1 MKKIILLAGVF
12 ISCKTFAFD
21 TWWHAECTRK
31 AMVAN
36 GFSGDARLATQVSNY
51 ITDFQSAVLFGSGIP
66 EKERVEVF
74 KLKQEM
80 SYEYMH
86 FDAIFTTADIEKN
99 WQLLFS
105 NTVKTLKKFNNNPDV
120 KSGFRLIV
128 LFNIVGASLHTVQD
142 FYSHSNWVNTYI
154 SLKKTPIPTWYAEDS
169 AYRSSL
175 QLYTGA
181 YPDGSVK
188 GKKNHAELNK
198 DCSAKALNKEA
209 VEVAERAS
217 AEWVK
222 KIMEAT
228 PELPWGELKNY
239 NIQGDPIL
247 KNFLVKLDATFLT
260 SSSIMGPDGGHL
272 DGPTPVKFV
281 FTADKNIETER
292 AKARVALSYTI
303 SEYSAYLALER
314 NMYKLPSPYWAG
326 FRVYWITRDIAD
338 GLSHSNKKYS
348 KPKTEP
354 DKKPG

>member
-1 MKKIILLAGVF
+1 MKKIFLLACCSF
-12 ISCKTFAFD
+12 TLNAMAFD

-51 ITDFQSAVLFGSGIP
+51 ITDFHSAILFGSGIP

-86 FDAIFTTADIEKN
+86 FDAIFTTADIETN
-99 WQLLFS
+99 WQFLFN
-105 NTVKTLKKFNNNPDV
+105 NTVRALKKYNNNPDV

-142 FYSHSNWVNTYI
+142 FYSHSNWVNTYV
-154 SLKKTPIPTWYAEDS
+154 LLNKNIPTWYEEDS
-169 AYRSSL
+169 TYRRSL

-188 GKKNHAELNK
+188 GMKSHSELNK
-198 DCSAKALNKEA
+198 DCSARPLNKEA
-209 VEVAERAS
+209 VAVAEKS
-217 AEWVK
+217 SIEWVK

-228 PELPWGELKNY
+228 PELPWGELKSY
-239 NIQGDPIL
+239 NIQKDPIL

-281 FTADKNIETER
+281 FSADKNIVQER
-292 AKARVALSYTI
+292 TMAAAALTLTI
-303 SEYSAYLALER
+303 NEYSAYLTLER
-314 NMYKLPSPYWAG
+314 NIYKIPSPYWAG
-326 FRVYWITRDIAD
+326 FRVYFITRDLAN
-338 GLSHSNKKYS
+338 GLSHSNKKYRN
-348 KPKTEP
+348 
-354 DKKPG
+354 PG

>member
-1 MKKIILLAGVF
+1 MKKIILLSLVL
-12 ISCKTFAFD
+12 ISAKTFAFD

-36 GFSGDARLATQVSNY
+36 GFSGDARLAAQVSNY
-51 ITDFQSAVLFGSGIP
+51 ITDFQSATLFGGGIP

-99 WQLLFS
+99 WQLLFA

-142 FYSHSNWVNTYI
+142 YYSHSNWVNTYLL
-154 SLKKTPIPTWYAEDS
+154 LKKKTIPTWYGEDS
-169 AYRSSL
+169 AYRNSL

-188 GKKNHAELNK
+188 GKKNHSELNK
-198 DCSAKALNKEA
+198 DCSSRELYKEA

-217 AEWVK
+217 TEWVK

-228 PELPWGELKNY
+228 PELPWGELKSY
-239 NIQGDPIL
+239 NIQSDPIL

-260 SSSIMGPDGGHL
+260 SSSIVADGGHL
-272 DGPTPVKFV
+272 DGPTPVKFI
-281 FTADKNIETER
+281 FTPDKNIETEK

-303 SEYSAYLALER
+303 SEYAAYLTLER
-314 NMYKLPSPYWAG
+314 NIYKLPSPYWAG

-338 GLSHSNKKYS
+338 GLSHSNKKYN
-348 KPKTEP
+348 KPKEEN
-354 DKKPG
+354 KKQ